1 MLQKIIASG
10 ILCMIL
16 STSTAQTPTSEKP
29 APKIL
34 VSGYAD
40 VYYRY
45 NFDNAASTV
54 NKNNYTSFTNSQN
67 SFELG
72 MASVKLEHNTGKIGL
87 VADLGFGKRAEEFSY
102 NDANT
107 RAAIKQL
114 FISYSITDKLKLT
127 AGTWATHVGY
137 EMVDPYLNRNYSM
150 SYMFSYGPF
159 SHTGI
164 KAEYL
169 VGKHSFMLGLANP
182 TDYHSANFSAK
193 YLIGQYAV
201 SLMDDKLKFY
211 INYQGGKPHDS
222 AIVNQIDFVASAT
235 LSSKFTLGF
244 NATQSMY
251 QVSTLARKGPNN
263 DWRGEAIYLNYD
275 PTPTLGLSLRS
286 EVFIDKKVLTP
297 LFASV
302 PSGGGNIFANTL
314 SANIKIDK
322 SLTIIPELRY
332 ERGSEAIFVGKDGN
346 SIKNTASFLV
356 AAIYR
361 F

>member
-1 MLQKIIASG
+1 MLQKIIAIG
-10 ILCMIL
+10 TLCVAFSNL
-16 STSTAQTPTSEKP
+16 SAQTPPVEKP

-34 VSGYAD
+34 VTGYAD

-45 NFDNAASTV
+45 NFDNAATTA

-72 MASVKLEHNTGKIGL
+72 MASIKLEHNTGKIGL
-87 VADLGFGKRAEEFSY
+87 VADLGFGKRAEEFAY

-114 FISYSITDKLKLT
+114 YISYAITDKLKFT

-137 EMVDPYLNRNYSM
+137 ELVDPYLNRNYSM

-164 KAEYL
+164 KAEYTA
-169 VGKHSFMLGLANP
+169 GKHSFMLGVANP

-193 YLIGQYAV
+193 YVIGQYAI
-201 SLMDDKLKFY
+201 SLLDEKLKFY

-222 AIVNQIDFVASAT
+222 AIINQIDFVASVT
-235 LSSKFTLGF
+235 LSSKFSIGF
-244 NATQSMY
+244 NATESMY
-251 QVSTLARKGPNN
+251 RAVQLAKKGPMN

-275 PTPTLGLSLRS
+275 PTPTLGFTLRS
-286 EVFIDKKVLTP
+286 EVFMDNKIITP
-297 LFASV
+297 LFTSTPV
-302 PSGGGNIFANTL
+302 GGNVFANTL
-314 SANIKIDK
+314 SANIKAEK
-322 SLTIIPELRY
+322 NLTIIPELRY
-332 ERGSEAIFVGKDGN
+332 ERCTQPIFTSKDGN
-346 SIKNTASFLV
+346 AIQNTISFLV